1 MLSLSEIGRPP
12 HFSHQTFTTAVG
24 SPLFT
29 GHTRAGATT
38 AAESPA
44 SALAHWPCCHTPGKS
59 QMRWPQ
65 RQVGD
70 RAPAPGQR
78 CSIASAT
85 QAQVPHRHMCA
96 TQAHNTMAGGRKSTY
111 PLVETNLP
119 NVTSFKSQ
127 SMMVELQP
135 FNFFNL
141 LSSNWSHICRVKKQM
156 PKRNKEWNGIT
167 LPPIIKE
174 VENESLQY

>member
-1 MLSLSEIGRPP
+1 MLSLSEIRRPP
-12 HFSHQTFTTAVG
+12 RFSHQTFTTAVG

-29 GHTRAGATT
+29 GHTRAGATA

-96 TQAHNTMAGGRKSTY
+96 TQAHNTMVGGRQSTY
-111 PLVETNLP
+111 CIHWSKRTCP
-119 NVTSFKSQ
+119 TSPASSPSQ
-127 SMMVELQP
+127 
-135 FNFFNL
+135 
-141 LSSNWSHICRVKKQM
+141 
-156 PKRNKEWNGIT
+156 
-167 LPPIIKE
+167 
-174 VENESLQY
+174 

>member
-1 MLSLSEIGRPP
+1 MLILSEIRRPP

-29 GHTRAGATT
+29 GHTRAGATA

-85 QAQVPHRHMCA
+85 QAHVRHTGTCAPHRHTKWWVDA
-96 TQAHNTMAGGRKSTY
+96 KALTVSIGRNE
-111 PLVETNLP
+111 PA
-119 NVTSFKSQ
+119 Q
-127 SMMVELQP
+127 RHQLQVP
-135 FNFFNL
+135 VND
-141 LSSNWSHICRVKKQM
+141 
-156 PKRNKEWNGIT
+156 G
-167 LPPIIKE
+167 
-174 VENESLQY
+174 